1 MNVYLFVCELF
12 CLALACQAKSH
23 SCHTKLSHPVP
34 NRLRKTV
41 KVRITR
47 ATSLRYK
54 NRPIKITMHL
64 GLDIKINFKFTTNFD
79 RCAILYV
86 LNCCTKNFEPR

>member
-1 MNVYLFVCELF
+1 MFIYLCVSFFAWPWLAKLKAIVVIPNFPTPFQIVYG
-12 CLALACQAKSH
+12 
-23 SCHTKLSHPVP
+23 
-34 NRLRKTV
+34 KTV